1 MIRRAGH
8 PRAGQGFTLIELLLV
23 VVIIGIIGA
32 IIIPNL
38 MDSLQKAKQR
48 RTVNDVRAVGTAWF
62 SWITDQLSAAAAGAS
77 AQEFDLDQLGIEIS
91 PENLSDMLRRGGMNY
106 IVTIPTN
113 DGWGGDYDYLWT
125 ENVTDSPTFGLRS
138 KGRDREIGPTDNP
151 YPLGPFPTTA
161 YDEDIVW
168 VDGNFIR
175 FPAGVQSIE

>member
-1 MIRRAGH
+1 
-8 PRAGQGFTLIELLLV
+8 LIEILLV
-23 VVIIGIIGA
+23 VVIIGIIGV

-62 SWITDQLSAAAAGAS
+62 SWVTDQLSAAAAGSS
-77 AQEFDLDQLGIEIS
+77 AQTFDLDRLGTEIS
-91 PENLSDMLRRGGMNY
+91 PEDLMEILRRGGMNY
-106 IVTIPTN
+106 IVTVPIN

-125 ENVTDSPTFGLRS
+125 GNPADTPTFGLRS
-138 KGRDREIGPTDNP
+138 KGRDRAVGPTTNP